1 MANIVFIDTSGW
13 ANLFIATESYHE
25 QAKQWFQHRRQQDQ
39 AIVTTNYIVIEL
51 VALLNSPLRV
61 PRPQLFK
68 YVEAVRTAPYINL
81 IYIEPTIDLAAW
93 ELLKTRKDKAWSLVD
108 STSFIVMQQLG
119 IQEALTTDHH
129 FEQAGFFCLLKSG

>member
-1 MANIVFIDTSGW
+1 MANKVFIDTSGW

-25 QAKQWFQHRRQQDQ
+25 QAKQWFQHRPQQDQ
-39 AIVTTNYIVIEL
+39 AMVLEL

-81 IYIEPTIDLAAW
+81 IYIEPTIDSAAW
-93 ELLKTRKDKAWSLVD
+93 ELLKSREDKAWSLVV

-119 IQEALTTDHH
+119 IKEALTTDHH
-129 FEQAGFFCLLKSG
+129 FEQAGFLRLLKSE